1 MPRPLGFKNR
11 GKSSVKKIAQ
21 AERNAVILRYRAEGL
36 QYEQIHAKLK
46 AEHGIELSQSRV
58 YGIVCEGI
66 AAITAEPSEHLRR
79 LENRRLDELMN
90 AYWTQATKTG
100 DMQAAIF
107 CLKVIEARSKL
118 NGLYPKDGTGAG
130 NNNVLVNVQAGDAS
144 RMENLTLEEVLPLVR
159 AAGFDLVPMSGT
171 KEGTML
177 TEGEEVKETEK

>member
-90 AYWTQATKTG
+90 AYWTQAKLG
-100 DMQAAIF
+100 DLQAAIF

-159 AAGFDLVPMSGT
+159 AAGFDLVPMQGQ
-171 KEGTML
+171 TMPVL
-177 TEGEEVKETEK
+177 AEGEEVKETEK